1 MERKLSELTML
12 LIYLNSQ
19 EETKTQTRTGKNQKE
34 VKILKSWVHYKYEIL
49 EELQNQ
55 GLIRL
60 TPGGKS
66 LTVTEKGRQT
76 AGELKNKL
84 LETNNNQFL
93 KGIDIKPW
101 TKSLLPCPITSD
113 DKEYHDYLELMELM
127 RMPEIKKIILGK
139 LADLKVGAKDAINK
153 FFAGLK

>member
-1 MERKLSELTML
+1 MDQQISELTML
-12 LIYLNSQ
+12 LIYLTGW
-19 EETKTQTRTGKNQKE
+19 EETPKKSNKE
-34 VKILKSWVHYKYEIL
+34 KKVFRAFIGYRYEALQEL
-49 EELQNQ
+49 ESR

-66 LTVTEKGRQT
+66 LTVTEKGKQT

-113 DKEYHDYLELMELM
+113 DKEYHDYLELIELM
-127 RMPEIKKIILGK
+127 RMPEIEKIILGK
-139 LADLKVGAKDAINK
+139 LADLKVGAKDAIK
-153 FFAGLK
+153 QFFESLK